1 MRFPWSD
8 LADVFGA
15 GELRQN
21 ILALLRYIVFLGV
34 VILLYAVLFQV
45 IMVHVEGQS
54 HSWITAVYWVL
65 ITMSTLGFGDVVF
78 ASDVGRLFS
87 VGVLISGVVLML
99 VVLPF
104 TFIRFFYAPWLE
116 AQVRL
121 RAPRR
126 VPLNV
131 RDHVIISR
139 HDEIAAGISE
149 QLRLRGIPC
158 YIIEPDPEKAARLL
172 HEGASVVT
180 GDLDSKATYAG
191 LQAQQARLLLANCE
205 DTTNTNITLTV
216 REMCGDLPIVGI
228 VEHPD
233 STDILELSGCNHVL
247 PLKVRLGEAL
257 ANRVSAGLGELDVI
271 GSFAGLQIAEFSARD
286 TPLAGF
292 ETRETQLRER
302 TGLNIVGVWDH
313 GHLIPAFPQTPITHD
328 SIVVVVGTPDQLSI
342 LGRMLPGHQPHSGAP
357 GLIIGTGTVG
367 ATATRTLKRKGLRVH
382 ALDRDPHAAEQV
394 RGIADDVFIGDA
406 NDREV
411 LERAGLDEISSV
423 LLSTADDAMNVY
435 LAVYLRRLKPE
446 LRIVSRITHDRN
458 LEAIHRAGAD
468 FVLSYSSLGTE
479 AVVSLI
485 EGHDLV
491 MLGEGVDLFSVPLP
505 PSLENK
511 LLSESRIGS
520 LTGLSVVAIQQNRE
534 IVTKLRSEM
543 KLEPGA
549 QLVMLGDAEQRT
561 LFSKAFG
568 GQYSSS
574 PW

>member
-34 VILLYAVLFQV
+34 VILLFAIFFQV
-45 IMVHVEGQS
+45 IMVHEGQS
-54 HSWITAVYWVL
+54 HSWTTGIYWVV
-65 ITMSTLGFGDVVF
+65 ITMSTLGYGDVVF
-78 ASDVGRLFS
+78 TTDLGRLFS
-87 VGVLISGVVLML
+87 VFVLISGVVLML

-126 VPLNV
+126 VPPNI
-131 RDHVIISR
+131 RDHVIVTR
-139 HDEIAAGISE
+139 HDEIAVGISE
-149 QLRLRGIPC
+149 QLRHRGIPC
-158 YIIEPDPEKAARLL
+158 YVIEPDPEKAARLL
-172 HEGASVVT
+172 HEGVSVVT
-180 GDLDSKATYAG
+180 GDLDSKSTYTG

-233 STDILELSGCNHVL
+233 STDILELSGCTHVL

-257 ANRVSAGLGELDVI
+257 ANRVSAGLGKLDVI
-271 GSFAGLQIAEFSARD
+271 GNFSGLQIAEFSARD
-286 TPLAGF
+286 TPLAGV
-292 ETRETQLRER
+292 ETRDTQLRER

-313 GHLIPAFPQTPITHD
+313 GHLIPAFPHTPITHD
-328 SIVVVVGTPDQLSI
+328 SIVVVVGSPEQLSV
-342 LGRMLPGHQPHSGAP
+342 LARMLPGHQPHSGAP

-382 ALDRDPHAAEQV
+382 ALDRDPDAAEQV
-394 RGIADDVFIGDA
+394 RGIADHVFTGDA

-411 LERAGLDEISSV
+411 LKRAGLDEVSSV

-435 LAVYLRRLKPE
+435 LAVYLRRLKPD

-468 FVLSYSSLGTE
+468 FVLSYSSLGME

-485 EGHDLV
+485 EGHELV

-505 PSLENK
+505 ASLENK
-511 LLSESRIGS
+511 TLYESRIGS
-520 LTGLSVVAIQQNRE
+520 LTGLSVVAIQQNGE
-534 IVTKLRSEM
+534 TVTKLRSEM
-543 KLEPGA
+543 KLQPGA
-549 QLVMLGDAEQRT
+549 QLVMLGDTEQRT
-561 LFSKAFG
+561 LFSEAFG
-568 GQYSSS
+568 GQFSSS

>member
-21 ILALLRYIVFLGV
+21 VLALLRYILFLGV
-34 VILLYAVLFQV
+34 VILLFAALFQV
-45 IMVHVEGQS
+45 IMALEGQS
-54 HSWITAVYWVL
+54 HSWTTAIYWVV
-65 ITMSTLGFGDVVF
+65 ITMSTLGYGDVVF
-78 ASDVGRLFS
+78 ATDLGRLFS
-87 VGVLISGVVLML
+87 VAVLISGVVLML

-116 AQVRL
+116 AQVRR

-126 VPLNV
+126 VPADV
-131 RDHVIISR
+131 RDHVIVTR
-139 HDEIAAGISE
+139 YDEIAAGINE
-149 QLRLRGIPC
+149 QLRRRGIPC
-158 YIIEPDPEKAARLL
+158 YVIEPDPQKAARLL
-172 HEGASVVT
+172 HEGVSVVT
-180 GDLDSKATYAG
+180 GDLDSKSTYAA
-191 LQAQQARLLLANCE
+191 LQAHQARLLLANCE

-216 REMCGDLPIVGI
+216 RETCSDLPIVGI
-228 VEHPD
+228 VEHVD
-233 STDILELSGCNHVL
+233 STDILELSGCTHVL

-271 GSFAGLQIAEFSARD
+271 GNFSGLQIAEFSARD
-286 TPLAGF
+286 TPLAGVV
-292 ETRETQLRER
+292 TRDTRLRER

-313 GHLIPAFPQTPITHD
+313 GHLIPAFPHTPITHD
-328 SIVVVVGTPDQLSI
+328 SIVVVVGSPEQLSI
-342 LGRMLPGHQPHSGAP
+342 LARMLPGHQPHSGAP
-357 GLIIGTGTVG
+357 GLIIGTGRVG
-367 ATATRTLKRKGLRVH
+367 ETATRTLKRKGLRVH
-382 ALDRDPHAAEQV
+382 VLDRDPQVAEQV
-394 RGIADDVFIGDA
+394 KGIADHVVIGDA

-411 LERAGLDEISSV
+411 LKRAGLDDVSSV

-435 LAVYLRRLKPE
+435 LAVYLRRLKPD

-468 FVLSYSSLGTE
+468 FVLSYSSLGME

-485 EGHDLV
+485 EGHELV

-511 LLSESRIGS
+511 TLYESHIGS
-520 LTGLSVVAIQQNRE
+520 LTGLSVVAIQQNGE
-534 IVTKLRSEM
+534 TVTKLRSEM

-549 QLVMLGDAEQRT
+549 QLVMLGDIEQRT

-568 GQYSSS
+568 GQFSSS

>member
-21 ILALLRYIVFLGV
+21 VLALLRYIVFLGV
-34 VILLYAVLFQV
+34 VILLFSGLFQV
-45 IMVHVEGQS
+45 IMGHEGQS
-54 HSWITAVYWVL
+54 HSWTTAIYWVV
-65 ITMSTLGFGDVVF
+65 ITMSTLGYGDVVF
-78 ASDVGRLFS
+78 ATDLGKLFS
-87 VGVLISGVVLML
+87 VVVLISGVVLML

-126 VPLNV
+126 VPVEV
-131 RDHVIISR
+131 RNHVIVTR
-139 HDEIAAGISE
+139 HDEIASGISK
-149 QLRLRGIPC
+149 QLRHRGIEC
-158 YIIEPDPEKAARLL
+158 YVIEPDPQKAARLL
-172 HEGASVVT
+172 HEGVSVVT
-180 GDLDSKATYAG
+180 GDLDSKSTYTG

-216 REMCGDLPIVGI
+216 REVSRDLPIVGV
-228 VEHPD
+228 VEHAD
-233 STDILELSGCNHVL
+233 STDILELSGCTHVL
-247 PLKVRLGEAL
+247 PLKLRLGESL
-257 ANRVSAGLGELDVI
+257 ANRVSAGLGELDII
-271 GSFAGLQIAEFSARD
+271 GSFSGLQIAEFSARD

-292 ETRETQLRER
+292 ETRDTQLRER

-313 GHLIPAFPQTPITHD
+313 GHLIPAFPHTPINHN
-328 SIVVVVGTPDQLSI
+328 SIVVVVGSPEQLST
-342 LGRMLPGHQPHSGAP
+342 LARMLPGHQPHSGAP
-357 GLIIGTGTVG
+357 GLIIGTGIVG

-382 ALDRDPHAAEQV
+382 ALDRDPLAAERVQ
-394 RGIADDVFIGDA
+394 GIADHVFIGDA

-411 LERAGLDEISSV
+411 LQRAGLDEVSSV

-435 LAVYLRRLKPE
+435 LAVYLRRLKPD

-468 FVLSYSSLGTE
+468 FVLSYSSLGAE

-485 EGHDLV
+485 EGHELV

-505 PSLENK
+505 ASLENK

-520 LTGLSVVAIQQNRE
+520 LTGLSVVAIQQNGE
-534 IVTKLRSEM
+534 TVTKLRSEM
-543 KLEPGA
+543 RLEPGA
-549 QLVMLGDAEQRT
+549 QLVMLGDTEQRT
-561 LFSKAFG
+561 LFSEAFG
-568 GQYSSS
+568 GQFSSS

>member
-34 VILLYAVLFQV
+34 VILLFAIFFQV
-45 IMVHVEGQS
+45 IMVHEGQS
-54 HSWITAVYWVL
+54 HSWTTGIYWVV
-65 ITMSTLGFGDVVF
+65 ITMSTLGYGDVVF
-78 ASDVGRLFS
+78 TTDLGRLFS
-87 VGVLISGVVLML
+87 VLVLISGVVLML

-126 VPLNV
+126 VPPNV
-131 RDHVIISR
+131 RDHVIVTR
-139 HDEIAAGISE
+139 HDEIAVGISE
-149 QLRLRGIPC
+149 QLRHRGIPC
-158 YIIEPDPEKAARLL
+158 YVIEPDPEKAARLL
-172 HEGASVVT
+172 HEGVSVVT
-180 GDLDSKATYAG
+180 GDLDSKSTYTG

-233 STDILELSGCNHVL
+233 STDILELSGCTHVL

-257 ANRVSAGLGELDVI
+257 ANRVSAGLGKLDVI
-271 GSFAGLQIAEFSARD
+271 GNFSGLQIAEFSARD
-286 TPLAGF
+286 TPLAGV
-292 ETRETQLRER
+292 ETRNTQLRER

-328 SIVVVVGTPDQLSI
+328 SIVVVVGSPEQLSI
-342 LGRMLPGHQPHSGAP
+342 LARMLPGHQPHSGAP

-367 ATATRTLKRKGLRVH
+367 ATATHTLKQKGLRVH

-394 RGIADDVFIGDA
+394 RGIADHVFTGDA

-411 LERAGLDEISSV
+411 LERAGLDEVSSV

-435 LAVYLRRLKPE
+435 LAVYLRRLKPD

-468 FVLSYSSLGTE
+468 FVLSYSSLGME

-505 PSLENK
+505 ASLENK
-511 LLSESRIGS
+511 TLYESRIGS
-520 LTGLSVVAIQQNRE
+520 LTGLSVVAIQQNGE

-543 KLEPGA
+543 KLQPGA
-549 QLVMLGDAEQRT
+549 QLVMLGDTEQRA
-561 LFSKAFG
+561 LFSEAFG
-568 GQYSSS
+568 GQFSSS

>member
-8 LADVFGA
+8 LADVFGG

-21 ILALLRYIVFLGV
+21 ILVLLRYIAFLGV
-34 VILLYAVLFQV
+34 VILLCAVLFQV
-45 IMVHVEGQS
+45 IMVHWEGQS
-54 HSWITAVYWVL
+54 HSWITAIYWVV

-78 ASDVGRLFS
+78 ATDVGRLFS
-87 VGVLISGVVLML
+87 VFVLISGVVLML

-126 VPLNV
+126 LPPSV
-131 RDHVIISR
+131 RNHVIISR
-139 HDEIAAGISE
+139 HDEIAAGISK
-149 QLRLRGIPC
+149 QLRLRGIP
-158 YIIEPDPEKAARLL
+158 YHVIEPDPEKAARLL
-172 HEGASVVT
+172 LDGVSVVT
-180 GDLDSKATYAG
+180 GDLDNKATYAA
-191 LQAQQARLLLANCE
+191 LQAQQARLLLANCG

-216 REMCGDLPIVGI
+216 REICSDLPIVGI
-228 VEHPD
+228 VEQVD
-233 STDILELSGCNHVL
+233 STDILELSGCTHVL
-247 PLKVRLGEAL
+247 PLKMRLGEAL
-257 ANRVSAGLGELDVI
+257 ANRVSAGLGELDII
-271 GSFAGLQIAEFSARD
+271 GSFSGLQIAEFSARD

-292 ETRETQLRER
+292 ETRDTQLRER
-302 TGLNIVGVWDH
+302 TGLNIVGVWEH
-313 GHLIPAFPQTPITHD
+313 GHLIPAYPHTPITHD
-328 SIVVVVGTPDQLSI
+328 SIVVVVGSPEQLSI
-342 LGRMLPGHQPHSGAP
+342 LARMLPGHQPHSGAP
-357 GLIIGTGTVG
+357 GLIIGTGIVG

-382 ALDRDPHAAEQV
+382 ALDRDPQSAEQV
-394 RGIADDVFIGDA
+394 RGIADHVFVGDA
-406 NDREV
+406 NDRHI
-411 LERAGLDEISSV
+411 LERAGLEEVSSV

-485 EGHDLV
+485 EGHELV
-491 MLGEGVDLFSVPLP
+491 MLGEGVDLFWVPLP

-520 LTGLSVVAIQQNRE
+520 LTGLSVVAIQQNGE
-534 IVTKLRSEM
+534 TVTKLRSEM

-549 QLVMLGDAEQRT
+549 QLVMLGDGEQRT
-561 LFSKAFG
+561 LFNEAFG

>member
-21 ILALLRYIVFLGV
+21 VLALLRYIVFLGV
-34 VILLYAVLFQV
+34 VILLFAVLFQV
-45 IMVHVEGQS
+45 IMVHEGQS
-54 HSWITAVYWVL
+54 HSWTTGIYWVV
-65 ITMSTLGFGDVVF
+65 ITMSTLGYGDVVF
-78 ASDVGRLFS
+78 TTDLGRLFS
-87 VGVLISGVVLML
+87 VAVLISGVVLML

-126 VPLNV
+126 VPADV
-131 RDHVIISR
+131 RNHVIITR
-139 HDEIAAGISE
+139 HDEIAAGITK

-158 YIIEPDPEKAARLL
+158 YVIEPDPEKAARLL

-180 GDLDSKATYAG
+180 GDLDNKTTYTG

-216 REMCGDLPIVGI
+216 REMSSDLPIVGI
-228 VEHPD
+228 AENED
-233 STDILELSGCNHVL
+233 STDILELSGCTHVL
-247 PLKVRLGEAL
+247 PLKVRLGESL
-257 ANRVSAGLGELDVI
+257 ANRVSAGLGEVDVV
-271 GSFAGLQIAEFSARD
+271 GSFSGLQIAEFSARD

-292 ETRETQLRER
+292 QIRETRLRER
-302 TGLNIVGVWDH
+302 TGLNIVGVWEH
-313 GHLIPAFPQTPITHD
+313 GHLIPAFPHTPITHE
-328 SIVVVVGTPDQLSI
+328 SIVVVVGSSEQLSV
-342 LGRMLPGHQPHSGAP
+342 LARMLHGHQPHFSAS
-357 GLIIGTGTVG
+357 GLIIGAGRVG
-367 ATATRTLKRKGLRVH
+367 ETATRTLKRKGLRVH
-382 ALDRDPHAAEQV
+382 VLDRDPQVAADV
-394 RGIADDVFIGDA
+394 KGIADQVFIGDA

-411 LERAGLDEISSV
+411 LKQAGLDDVSSV
-423 LLSTADDAMNVY
+423 LLSTSDDAMNVY
-435 LAVYLRRLKPE
+435 LAVYLRRLKPD

-468 FVLSYSSLGTE
+468 FVLSYASLGTE

-485 EGHDLV
+485 EGHELV

-511 LLSESRIGS
+511 TLYESHIGS
-520 LTGLSVVAIQQNRE
+520 LTGLSVVAIQQNGE
-534 IVTKLRSEM
+534 TVTKLRSEM

-549 QLVMLGDAEQRT
+549 QLVMLGDTEQRT

-568 GQYSSS
+568 GQFSSS

>member
-34 VILLYAVLFQV
+34 VILLFAIFFQV
-45 IMVHVEGQS
+45 IMVHEGQS
-54 HSWITAVYWVL
+54 HSWTTGIYWVV
-65 ITMSTLGFGDVVF
+65 ITMSTLGYGDVVF
-78 ASDVGRLFS
+78 TTDLGRLFS
-87 VGVLISGVVLML
+87 VLVLISGVVLML

-126 VPLNV
+126 VPPNV
-131 RDHVIISR
+131 RDHVIVTR
-139 HDEIAAGISE
+139 HDEIAVGISE
-149 QLRLRGIPC
+149 QLRHRGIPC
-158 YIIEPDPEKAARLL
+158 YVIEPDPEKAARLL
-172 HEGASVVT
+172 HEGVSVVT
-180 GDLDSKATYAG
+180 GDLDSKSTYTG

-233 STDILELSGCNHVL
+233 STDILELSGCTHVL

-257 ANRVSAGLGELDVI
+257 ANRVSAGLGKLDVI
-271 GSFAGLQIAEFSARD
+271 GNFSGLQIAEFSARD
-286 TPLAGF
+286 TPLAGVK
-292 ETRETQLRER
+292 TRDTQLRER

-313 GHLIPAFPQTPITHD
+313 GHLIPAFPHTPITHN
-328 SIVVVVGTPDQLSI
+328 SIVVVVGSPEQLSV
-342 LGRMLPGHQPHSGAP
+342 LARMLPGHQPHSGAP

-394 RGIADDVFIGDA
+394 RGIADHVFTGDA

-411 LERAGLDEISSV
+411 LERAGLGEVSSV

-435 LAVYLRRLKPE
+435 LAVYLRRLKPD

-468 FVLSYSSLGTE
+468 FVLSYSSLGME

-505 PSLENK
+505 ASLENK
-511 LLSESRIGS
+511 TLYESRIGS
-520 LTGLSVVAIQQNRE
+520 LTGLSVVAIQQNGE

-543 KLEPGA
+543 KLQPGA
-549 QLVMLGDAEQRT
+549 QLVMLGDTEQRT
-561 LFSKAFG
+561 LFSEAFG
-568 GQYSSS
+568 GQFSSS